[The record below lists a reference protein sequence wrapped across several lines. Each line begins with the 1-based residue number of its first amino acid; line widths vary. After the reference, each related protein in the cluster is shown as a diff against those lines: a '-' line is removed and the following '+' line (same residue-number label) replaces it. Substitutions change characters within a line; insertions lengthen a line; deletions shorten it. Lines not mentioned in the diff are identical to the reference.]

1 MALSTE
7 QFSLLKTRLTE
18 NKMAGLPVVSTQGA
32 NPSFLKRVLSD
43 LEGRAVEQAGA
54 LERQRTGKQSLP
66 STLLQIGGSVAGT
79 MTDVAGEAVKSVG
92 DATGLTEPVKE
103 YGGALVKALSDT
115 AIGKAALEAIS
126 GGMESYDEW
135 KTLNPV
141 EAKNLESVMNIASL
155 IPAERGASLALK
167 GADAASDLASA
178 TARVGGRALKTAG
191 EKTTALGIRPVKQAE
206 RLLDYRAETTMG
218 ERITNR
224 LVGERGSRPVTTPET
239 TTRLG
244 IKGTQSQVGVQAKR
258 TADALY
264 EKDILPAIKESKAV
278 FGKDDLFSKVEE
290 RIAGIKEPGK
300 RKAYTE
306 AYEAIKDD
314 FKDTNL
320 ISLEEAQKIKSG
332 LDEFTPEKMFKG
344 KNVANEYK
352 VLQKDIADAIREK
365 TYAVLPD
372 KYKTKFLDWGN
383 LQDLQKMGVTAIGD
397 AIIGPGGTFTGLS
410 KLWNLA
416 AIPVS
421 TVGGQVLYRVGNALE
436 FLGTKGVKTFGE
448 FAEKQGMKIP
458 TK

>member
-7 QFSLLKTRLTE
+7 QFNLLKTKLSE
-18 NKMAGLPVVSTQGA
+18 NKVAGIPVVPSQGTE
-32 NPSFLKRVLSD
+32 PSFLKRVLSD
-43 LEGRAVEQAGA
+43 LENRAVEQAGA
-54 LERQRTGKQSLP
+54 LERQATGKQSLP

-79 MTDVAGEAVKSVG
+79 MTDVAGEAVKSIG
-92 DATGLTEPVKE
+92 DVTGLTEPAKE
-103 YGGALVKALSDT
+103 AGGAIVKAISET
-115 AIGKAALEAIS
+115 AIGKAALDAIS
-126 GGMESYDEW
+126 GGMESYNQW

-141 EAKNLESVMNIASL
+141 EAKNIESVMNIAAL

-167 GADAASDLASA
+167 GAEAASDVASA
-178 TARVGGRALKTAG
+178 TARVGGRVLKTAG

-206 RLLDYRAETTMG
+206 KLLGYRADTPIT

-224 LVGERGSRPVTTPET
+224 LVGERGGRPVTTPET

-264 EKDILPAIKESKAV
+264 KKEILPALKESKAV
-278 FGKDDLFSKVEE
+278 LGKDDLFSKVEE

-300 RKAYTE
+300 RKAYLE

-314 FKDTNL
+314 YKNMNL
-320 ISLEEAQKIKSG
+320 VSLEEAQKIKSG

-344 KNVANEYK
+344 KNVANEFK
-352 VLQKDIADAIREK
+352 VLQKDVADAIREK

-383 LQDLQKMGVTAIGD
+383 LQDLQKMGITAIGD
-397 AIIGPGGTFTGLS
+397 PLIGPGGTFTGLS

-416 AIPVS
+416 AIPVT

-436 FLGTKGVKTFGE
+436 FIGSKGIKTFGQ
-448 FAEKQGMKIP
+448 FAKKKGLKI